1 MPRAGAV
8 YALAGALVRTPN
20 EEYDVF
26 ALCAARTRS
35 RLETCACSPERAAQ
49 KPCTAENKVRAWPP
63 NNACSET
70 LTDPLMPH
78 RPVILF
84 DGDCNFCNATVRWI
98 VKRDKRK
105 TLRFARLQSPAA
117 RRIVAFADPE
127 IDFEALP
134 DSMAF
139 VEEDV
144 VYTSSSAALRV
155 ARYLRFPWPVL
166 VVALAI
172 PRFLRDS
179 VYRFIARNRYR
190 WFGASAACPTPP
202 PDFASRLFETEGD
215 LDQNRFA

>member
-1 MPRAGAV
+1 MATPDREKAKQLLAQCWDE
-8 YALAGALVRTPN
+8 ALQKDQANIDPSPVLSRTVK
-20 EEYDVF
+20 EIRKLY
-26 ALCAARTRS
+26 
-35 RLETCACSPERAAQ
+35 
-49 KPCTAENKVRAWPP
+49 PP
-63 NNACSET
+63 NNACAENM
-70 LTDPLMPH
+70 TDPLMPH

-84 DGDCNFCNATVRWI
+84 DGDCNFCNAAVRWT

-139 VEEDV
+139 VDKGG

-202 PDFASRLFETEGD
+202 PDFASRLLATEED
-215 LDQNRFA
+215 LGIL